1 MIALRTLGALALAL
15 ALPAGGA
22 AAETST
28 QKHLA
33 GTILGPAF
41 DLSRIQCMDGT
52 AVQTET
58 EMRQESPNREPGNT
72 GEYCLGLMAHS
83 ADAERDATALQER
96 PDKAL
101 LAPYAE
107 LAERKG
113 FRGTDANAA
122 TALAALA
129 RVAQHPDAQG
139 TIGPGQVP
147 LAGGN
152 GKPLVIVPGVAL
164 DVGFTSTIRSTARQP
179 APIRSRAEI
188 IAVAGKCVTN
198 TQETIGAC
206 YRVGV
211 EFARLY
217 LSSRSS
223 ATIH

>member
-1 MIALRTLGALALAL
+1 MAT
-15 ALPAGGA
+15 
-22 AAETST
+22 
-28 QKHLA
+28 
-33 GTILGPAF
+33 LGPAF
-41 DLSRIQCMDGT
+41 DLDRIQCMDGT
-52 AVQTET
+52 AAKIDTGINQ
-58 EMRQESPNREPGNT
+58 QYPDKEPVNT

-83 ADAERDATALQER
+83 ADAERDATALRER

-129 RVAQHPDAQG
+129 RAAQHPDAQG

-152 GKPLVIVPGVAL
+152 GKSLVIVPGVAL
-164 DVGFTSTIRSTARQP
+164 DAGFTSTMRSAASQP
-179 APIRSRAEI
+179 APSRSRAAI
-188 IAVAGKCVTN
+188 IAMAGKCVTN

-217 LSSRSS
+217 LSGGGQAAPR
-223 ATIH
+223 